1 MLEFGVGSS
10 LLGKMVERGW
20 KYIPKTVRKMI
31 DASEKFLSG
40 IKVGKFDER
49 EVREELYENSRLVF
63 SSLPKKVFDK
73 FRGDVDNGIIE
84 VENAREIQRNPS
96 SLGYWERRKV
106 LEKRGSKLE
115 IVDKRYVRKLASIQ
129 GMFLN
134 DFENLILR
142 RPYEFLRIDVDRDGN
157 TVYTKDVI
165 GIYPIERP
173 NGLRKGIEMKEIEAC
188 YLSIY
193 HTNLYTSI
201 FKKQKDSLQFYNDGL
216 RKGIQNTF
224 P

>member
-1 MLEFGVGSS
+1 M
-10 LLGKMVERGW
+10 
-20 KYIPKTVRKMI
+20 
-31 DASEKFLSG
+31 
-40 IKVGKFDER
+40 
-49 EVREELYENSRLVF
+49 
-63 SSLPKKVFDK
+63 
-73 FRGDVDNGIIE
+73 DNGIIE
-84 VENAREIQRNPS
+84 VENAREIQRNSS

-106 LEKRGSKLE
+106 LEQRGNKLE

-165 GIYPIERP
+165 GIYPIERL

-193 HTNLYTSI
+193 NAYLYTSI
-201 FKKQKDSLQFYNDGL
+201 FKKQKDS
-216 RKGIQNTF
+216 RS
-224 P
+224 

>member
-1 MLEFGVGSS
+1 L
-10 LLGKMVERGW
+10 
-20 KYIPKTVRKMI
+20 KYV
-31 DASEKFLSG
+31 L
-40 IKVGKFDER
+40 
-49 EVREELYENSRLVF
+49 
-63 SSLPKKVFDK
+63 
-73 FRGDVDNGIIE
+73 DVDNGIIE

-96 SLGYWERRKV
+96 SLGYWEKRKV

-129 GMFLN
+129 GMFLD

-142 RPYEFLRIDVDRDGN
+142 RPYEFLRIDVDRNGN
-157 TVYTKDVI
+157 TVYTKDVT

-173 NGLRKGIEMKEIEAC
+173 NGLRKGIEMKEEAC

-193 HTNLYTSI
+193 NAYLYTSI

-216 RKGIQNTF
+216 RKEIQNIF